1 MKHRRLKTSVMAI
14 IALTVGL
21 VGFGCAAF
29 VASFMPYVAQLTLD
43 GASLWDFGLLC
54 RGVLVA
60 APFTLAFVIY
70 GECVEGRPE
79 NELYRN
85 DREL

>member
-1 MKHRRLKTSVMAI
+1 MKNRRLKMSVMAI

-29 VASFMPYVAQLTLD
+29 VASFMPYAAQLALD
-43 GASLWDFGLLC
+43 GASLWDVGLLC

-70 GECVEGRPE
+70 GECVEGCPE